1 MAYSQSPLLKKVGT
15 TKDDEKP
22 GSSNAGKYDSSEGP
36 FCGPSGGAAK
46 GTYPVGTIVHEA
58 VDIIL
63 ESLSYSKNAPNPM
76 GIKSCVY
83 KKWPTLKK

>member
-46 GTYPVGTIVHEA
+46 GTYPVGSIERGRA
-58 VDIIL
+58 A
-63 ESLSYSKNAPNPM
+63 LSYSKNAPNPM